1 MSGHMSSIVSGA
13 DKAPASAMSGA
24 GATARRWALRTLAA
38 AALAAVFSLYGHA
51 DVIVA
56 LAGSAWTCF

>member
-1 MSGHMSSIVSGA
+1 MSGTDEARASGT
-13 DKAPASAMSGA
+13 SGA

-56 LAGSAWTCF
+56 LANSAWTCF